1 MILCTLDIKQMKTQV
16 LIYIIENL
24 FCILFAIIYESF
36 SHGVF
41 SKFMILAFLI
51 PLILGVIVTYILC
64 FFKREKLP
72 TALENKL
79 YNAGVVTLTVGS
91 IMEGVLQIYGTTN
104 VKIFLYLIF
113 GILLLTISILF
124 YIFRNE
130 K

>member
-1 MILCTLDIKQMKTQV
+1 M
-16 LIYIIENL
+16 
-24 FCILFAIIYESF
+24 
-36 SHGVF
+36 
-41 SKFMILAFLI
+41 
-51 PLILGVIVTYILC
+51 
-64 FFKREKLP
+64 
-72 TALENKL
+72 
-79 YNAGVVTLTVGS
+79 YNAGVATLTVGS

>member
-16 LIYIIENL
+16 LIYIIETL

>member
-16 LIYIIENL
+16 LIYIIETL

-79 YNAGVVTLTVGS
+79 YNAGVVNLTVGS